1 MVFQALLNTAP
12 NSPLPSKFSVLS
24 VLRAVLYKELSC
36 LLNLDMFT
44 PLESLIIYS
53 GGDID
58 KILILYRK
66 GEVKAPPFLT
76 GFTSII
82 SQGGRYG

>member
-1 MVFQALLNTAP
+1 
-12 NSPLPSKFSVLS
+12 
-24 VLRAVLYKELSC
+24 
-36 LLNLDMFT
+36 MFT
-44 PLESLIIYS
+44 PLESLIIYG